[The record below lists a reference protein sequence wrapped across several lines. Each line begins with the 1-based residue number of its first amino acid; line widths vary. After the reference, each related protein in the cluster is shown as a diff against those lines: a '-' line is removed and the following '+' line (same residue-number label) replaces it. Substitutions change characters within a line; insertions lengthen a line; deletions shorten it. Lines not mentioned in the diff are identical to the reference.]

1 MNVFYHVWLVNGG
14 TPTRQKNMKQ
24 MSSLGVWSSCVKI
37 PAPMSNHG
45 HGTQEPFQWEIH
57 LKKMFFCCELC
68 EELKSRY
75 IEGVLSLLVKVCGY
89 TSTVPHLGLE
99 YLVLFKK

>member
-57 LKKMFFCCELC
+57 LKKMFFL
-68 EELKSRY
+68 LRVVR
-75 IEGVLSLLVKVCGY
+75 GVEIKVY
-89 TSTVPHLGLE
+89 
-99 YLVLFKK
+99 